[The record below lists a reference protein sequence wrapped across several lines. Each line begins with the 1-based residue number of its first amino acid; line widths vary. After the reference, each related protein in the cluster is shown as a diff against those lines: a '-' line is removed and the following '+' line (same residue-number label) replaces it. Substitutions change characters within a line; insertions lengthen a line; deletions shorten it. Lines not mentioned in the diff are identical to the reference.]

1 MGSQVDSKFTW
12 VIKNLAPF
20 GSEIICSDSF
30 VISGC
35 KWYVRR
41 KLFSNVNVY
50 VCIYALVDL
59 FFFSYR
65 RLIAYPKRKWLN
77 YLTLEV
83 ADCESFPIGW
93 RRLANFSVTIVN
105 KALEQIYRRQVT
117 QQWFD
122 HKTPRLS
129 FPLMK
134 TTLGFLVDEEV
145 KIVAEIDVVE
155 VIINGFQVLPSQVK
169 SVNRLFKREPD
180 IASKFPINN
189 PLLKT
194 AYMNVLLSLTKTLHL
209 SPQKISNGDLSDT
222 ETTLAHMK
230 TIGFKLELLEKKICE
245 IKEKKAKE
253 KAGKIKIQNTEEKLK
268 DLKQK
273 CLDLEAQLDTEK
285 AEVLAAS
292 APLLLSDDEDVF

>member
-105 KALEQIYRRQVT
+105 KALEQIYRRQ
-117 QQWFD
+117 
-122 HKTPRLS
+122 
-129 FPLMK
+129 
-134 TTLGFLVDEEV
+134 GE
-145 KIVAEIDVVE
+145 
-155 VIINGFQVLPSQVK
+155 
-169 SVNRLFKREPD
+169 
-180 IASKFPINN
+180 
-189 PLLKT
+189 
-194 AYMNVLLSLTKTLHL
+194 
-209 SPQKISNGDLSDT
+209 
-222 ETTLAHMK
+222 LA
-230 TIGFKLELLEKKICE
+230 TF
-245 IKEKKAKE
+245 
-253 KAGKIKIQNTEEKLK
+253 
-268 DLKQK
+268 
-273 CLDLEAQLDTEK
+273 
-285 AEVLAAS
+285 
-292 APLLLSDDEDVF
+292 

>member
-20 GSEIICSDSF
+20 GSQIIYSDSF

-35 KWYVRR
+35 KW
-41 KLFSNVNVY
+41 
-50 VCIYALVDL
+50 
-59 FFFSYR
+59 
-65 RLIAYPKRKWLN
+65 RLIAYPKSKLLN

-83 ADCESFPIGW
+83 ADSESFPIGW

-105 KALEQIYRRQVT
+105 KALKQIYRRQVT

-155 VIINGFQVLPSQVK
+155 VIINGFEVLPSQVK
-169 SVNRLFKREPD
+169 SVNRLFKRQPD

-194 AYMNVLLSLTKTLHL
+194 SYMNVLLSLTRALHL

-230 TIGFKLELLEKKICE
+230 SIGFKLDWLEKKLGE

-273 CLDLEAQLDTEK
+273 CLDLEAQLETEK

>member
-35 KWYVRR
+35 KW
-41 KLFSNVNVY
+41 
-50 VCIYALVDL
+50 
-59 FFFSYR
+59 

-105 KALEQIYRRQVT
+105 KAFEQIYRRQVT

-189 PLLKT
+189 P
-194 AYMNVLLSLTKTLHL
+194 
-209 SPQKISNGDLSDT
+209 PQKISNGDLSDT

-273 CLDLEAQLDTEK
+273 CLDLEAQLETEK

>member
-35 KWYVRR
+35 KW
-41 KLFSNVNVY
+41 
-50 VCIYALVDL
+50 
-59 FFFSYR
+59 